1 MGMIKLQ
8 DQVTDLNK
16 RQGVANDN
24 IAKLEENTKASIE
37 RLETAN
43 NEING
48 TVSEVMKE
56 SKADHTKLQSVFESG
71 LKDQLTIIGQI
82 KDTTLLHGENFKN
95 IEPRVKNNE
104 DHNKQIDDAIDAINS
119 SVTGLGGQ
127 QTDLAEN
134 LNQVNILVN
143 KTQVLMKEQEENLQ
157 KQSLT
162 DLNEVKKNITAL
174 GERSDVSERKISE
187 LDTGTQ
193 GLLEKLLGLEDEN
206 RNNKQGIVTIKESLV
221 LQSENIKKV
230 ENERQN
236 SEAKAKEDLETTVN
250 TNARAISDL
259 KIEVERALDGSSLF
273 MKESIEKM
281 ERKQDEKMLETN
293 KNVVDKV
300 KDFEDILTVTKH
312 ELNNTC
318 TKNMH
323 KLEILDDKMNNIDD
337 DQHKFKNQIEE
348 VSNSLRNHS
357 LSVEKASSEM
367 KLELKNSIVET
378 NKKLNLFI
386 EDMQNIQNTN
396 KDFLDE
402 HEQKLIKVLQS
413 TDEQSGVSSAL
424 TTRIESVET
433 KISSYDEKN
442 KTLTENI
449 LVTNETQ
456 LKDFRNTFDSRI
468 AELCKRSDQHSDQF
482 DQAELKMVDLVKKM
496 NENQHHITRDF
507 EEIRKN
513 ISDDKSLLIIQ
524 LKEQSE
530 KFESVYNSIDDK
542 VELMETKF
550 VTKVC

>member
-1 MGMIKLQ
+1 MPTFCNCVVI
-8 DQVTDLNK
+8 
-16 RQGVANDN
+16 
-24 IAKLEENTKASIE
+24 
-37 RLETAN
+37 
-43 NEING
+43 IN
-48 TVSEVMKE
+48 
-56 SKADHTKLQSVFESG
+56 VFY
-71 LKDQLTIIGQI
+71 
-82 KDTTLLHGENFKN
+82 
-95 IEPRVKNNE
+95 
-104 DHNKQIDDAIDAINS
+104 
-119 SVTGLGGQ
+119 
-127 QTDLAEN
+127 
-134 LNQVNILVN
+134 
-143 KTQVLMKEQEENLQ
+143 
-157 KQSLT
+157 
-162 DLNEVKKNITAL
+162 
-174 GERSDVSERKISE
+174 
-187 LDTGTQ
+187 
-193 GLLEKLLGLEDEN
+193 
-206 RNNKQGIVTIKESLV
+206 
-221 LQSENIKKV
+221 
-230 ENERQN
+230 
-236 SEAKAKEDLETTVN
+236 
-250 TNARAISDL
+250 
-259 KIEVERALDGSSLF
+259 
-273 MKESIEKM
+273 
-281 ERKQDEKMLETN
+281 
-293 KNVVDKV
+293 
-300 KDFEDILTVTKH
+300 KH

-550 VTKVC
+550 ETKVC

>member
-1 MGMIKLQ
+1 M
-8 DQVTDLNK
+8 
-16 RQGVANDN
+16 
-24 IAKLEENTKASIE
+24 
-37 RLETAN
+37 
-43 NEING
+43 
-48 TVSEVMKE
+48 
-56 SKADHTKLQSVFESG
+56 
-71 LKDQLTIIGQI
+71 
-82 KDTTLLHGENFKN
+82 
-95 IEPRVKNNE
+95 
-104 DHNKQIDDAIDAINS
+104 
-119 SVTGLGGQ
+119 
-127 QTDLAEN
+127 
-134 LNQVNILVN
+134 
-143 KTQVLMKEQEENLQ
+143 
-157 KQSLT
+157 
-162 DLNEVKKNITAL
+162 
-174 GERSDVSERKISE
+174 
-187 LDTGTQ
+187 
-193 GLLEKLLGLEDEN
+193 EKLLGLEDEN